1 MGQMGTPM
9 KKVLGIHG
17 ARRKGIEKQM
27 PDVLQCPVF
36 SFTRSD

>member
-17 ARRKGIEKQM
+17 DRTKLIEEKM
-27 PDVLQCPVF
+27 SDVLQRSAF
-36 SFTRSD
+36 SI